1 MATNENYNNTNRL
14 QELGGSDFQ
23 IAEGEPNIKGWTVK
37 DPQGKTIGEVDE
49 LLFDPQTR
57 KVRYIVLDIE
67 GDYLDMESRDVLIP
81 IGVAELQESDDDV
94 ILPNVTADQL
104 RALPV
109 YEKDNLTRDTEMT
122 IRNIFGSAGA
132 AGAGVAAG
140 AAMAGRDTRDPD
152 EFYNDP
158 AYDEER
164 LYHKRNR
171 NSPSPRDRKEGDQN
185 IPIIKE
191 DLNVGK
197 KEVETGGAN
206 IRTRIV
212 ERPVE
217 EHIKLREEHVD
228 VERRPVDRPATD
240 ADMANVKEG
249 EINITERAEEA
260 VVDKEARVVEEINIH
275 KEVEE
280 RDETIRDT
288 VRNTEVDIDKLD
300 PNDPRR
306 KNVDPNDPRRP
317 NNPNDPRRPNDPND
331 PRR

>member
-1 MATNENYNNTNRL
+1 MNTNENYNDRNRL

-37 DPQGKTIGEVDE
+37 DPQGNTIGEVEE

-57 KVRYIVLDIE
+57 KVRYIVLDLE
-67 GDYLDMESRDVLIP
+67 GNYFDLDPRHVLIP
-81 IGVAELQESDDDV
+81 IGVAELQDSDDDV
-94 ILPNVTADQL
+94 ILPNITADQL
-104 RALPV
+104 QALPV
-109 YEKDNLTRDTEMT
+109 YEKGSLTRDTEMSV
-122 IRNIFGSAGA
+122 RNVFGGMGA
-132 AGAGVAAG
+132 AGAGAA
-140 AAMAGRDTRDPD
+140 AAVAGRDTRDTED
-152 EFYNDP
+152 FYNDP

-164 LYHKRNR
+164 FYRNR
-171 NSPSPRDRKEGDQN
+171 PSTTGTPEGDKT

-197 KEVETGGAN
+197 REVETGATN

-228 VERRPVDRPATD
+228 VERRPVNRPATE
-240 ADMANVKEG
+240 ADMANAKEG
-249 EINITERAEEA
+249 ELNITERAEEA
-260 VVDKEARVVEEINIH
+260 VVNKEARVVEEINLR
-275 KEVEE
+275 KEVTEH
-280 RDETIRDT
+280 DETIRDT

-306 KNVDPNDPRRP
+306 KNVDPNA
-317 NNPNDPRRPNDPND
+317 PRRPNDPND
-331 PRR
+331 PNNTRLREDPTDPRP

>member
-1 MATNENYNNTNRL
+1 MATNENYNDRNRL

-37 DPQGKTIGEVDE
+37 DPQGNTIGEVDE
-49 LLFDPQTR
+49 LIFDTQTR

-67 GDYLDMESRDVLIP
+67 GDYMDLESRDVLIP
-81 IGVAELQESDDDV
+81 IGLAELQESEDHV

-122 IRNIFGSAGA
+122 IRNIFGGAGA
-132 AGAGVAAG
+132 AGAGAGAAAG

-158 AYDEER
+158 AYDEEKF
-164 LYHKRNR
+164 YRNR
-171 NSPSPRDRKEGDQN
+171 PTPHPSGQQEGDKS

-191 DLNVGK
+191 DMQVGK
-197 KEVETGGAN
+197 REVEKGGAN
-206 IRTRIV
+206 IKTRIV

-228 VERRPVDRPATD
+228 VERRPVDRPATE
-240 ADMANVKEG
+240 ADLANAKEG

-275 KEVEE
+275 KDVEE

-306 KNVDPNDPRRP
+306 KNAG
-317 NNPNDPRRPNDPND
+317 PNDPND
-331 PRR
+331 PNRPNDPNNPRR

>member
-1 MATNENYNNTNRL
+1 MTTDENYNNSNRL

-37 DPQGKTIGEVDE
+37 DPQGNTIGEVEE

-57 KVRYIVLDIE
+57 KVRYIVLDLE
-67 GDYLDMESRDVLIP
+67 GNFLDLEPRNVLVP

-94 ILPNVTADQL
+94 VLPNITAEQL

-109 YEKDNLTRDTEMT
+109 YEKGNLTRETEMSV
-122 IRNIFGSAGA
+122 RNVFGDMGA
-132 AGAGVAAG
+132 AGGAAG
-140 AAMAGRDTRDPD
+140 AAMTGRDTRDPD

-164 LYHKRNR
+164 LYRNR
-171 NSPSPRDRKEGDQN
+171 PTTPPTDSQEGDTT

-191 DLNVGK
+191 DMEVGK
-197 KEVETGGAN
+197 REVETGGAN

-240 ADMANVKEG
+240 ADLANAQEG
-249 EINITERAEEA
+249 ELNITERAEEA
-260 VVDKEARVVEEINIH
+260 VVDKEARVVEEVNIH
-275 KEVEE
+275 KEVDEH
-280 RDETIRDT
+280 DETIRDT

-300 PNDPRR
+300 PDDPRR
-306 KNVDPNDPRRP
+306 KNADPNAPRRPGDPNDPRR
-317 NNPNDPRRPNDPND
+317 
-331 PRR
+331 